1 MSDEFIEVEATP
13 IDVDVQRV
21 GEFGAWVAGAQ
32 ARADAA
38 LAKYVP
44 APIADEAGYGRAK
57 KERTAVRKV
66 RNEIDAERKLRLRE
80 VEDALK
86 ALKEQVKEVTGPL
99 DEADREYK
107 RLMDEWDEAKRQ
119 ERAAT
124 LAREYE
130 DMAPALADML
140 PYGRMAQLCDPEGR
154 WLLRTVSD
162 AKALELMQQA
172 AQRVVADYETV
183 AALDMTDDERTEVR
197 AEFFRTL
204 DLPAAIRHANALRAE
219 RERIAQFEAE
229 RRAAEEAARAEAE
242 MAERERA
249 AEAARAAQEAA
260 VAQSAHDTH
269 DAQERPADAPSAP
282 EPRPMGAMTAEEY
295 AALPDEI
302 RGFAMPAPAQRPLA
316 VDIAT
321 QPPAGERVPEVAVI
335 AYVSPAKK
343 AALVAFCK
351 ENGIRG
357 RAISTHGRAL
367 VIKRWDE

>member
-1 MSDEFIEVEATP
+1 MTDEIVVEATP
-13 IDVDVQRV
+13 IETDVQRV
-21 GEFGAWVAGAQ
+21 GEFGAWVADAQ
-32 ARADAA
+32 KRADAT
-38 LAKYVP
+38 LDKYRP

-57 KERTAVRKV
+57 KERTAIRKV
-66 RNEIDAERKLRLRE
+66 RGEIDAERKLRLRE

-107 RLMDEWDEAKRQ
+107 RLMDEWDAAKRE
-119 ERAAT
+119 ERARA
-124 LAREYE
+124 LAQEYE

-140 PYGRMAQLCDPEGR
+140 PYGRMAAIADPEGR

-162 AKALELMQQA
+162 AKALELMQTA
-172 AQRVVADYETV
+172 AQRVVEDYETV
-183 AALDMTDDERTEVR
+183 AALDMTDEERTEVR

-204 DLPAAIRHANALRAE
+204 DLPAAIRHANELRAE

-242 MAERERA
+242 RAERERA

-260 VAQSAHDTH
+260 VEHPAPDAHD
-269 DAQERPADAPSAP
+269 APEGAADAPTAP
-282 EPRPMGAMTAEEY
+282 EAARPAGTMTPEEY
-295 AALPDEI
+295 AALPDDI
-302 RGFAMPAPAQRPLA
+302 RGFRMPERRPP
-316 VDIAT
+316 VVVEMAT
-321 QPPAGERVPEVAVI
+321 RPEPGEDVPEYAVI
-335 AYVSPAKK
+335 AYVNSAKR

-357 RAISTHGRAL
+357 RAVATHGRAL
-367 VIKRWDE
+367 EIRRWDD

>member
-1 MSDEFIEVEATP
+1 MTDDVIEAVATP
-13 IDVDVQRV
+13 IDTDVRHV
-21 GEFGAWVAGAQ
+21 GEFGLWVADAQ

-38 LAKYVP
+38 LERYQP

-66 RNEIDAERKLRLRE
+66 RGEIDAERKLRLRE

-107 RLMDEWDEAKRQ
+107 RLMDEWDAAKRE

-229 RRAAEEAARAEAE
+229 RRAAEEA
-242 MAERERA
+242 ERERA

-260 VAQSAHDTH
+260 QERPAPDAH
-269 DAQERPADAPSAP
+269 DAQERPTDAPSAP

-302 RGFAMPAPAQRPLA
+302 RGFKMPAPQRPLA

-343 AALVAFCK
+343 AALVAWCK